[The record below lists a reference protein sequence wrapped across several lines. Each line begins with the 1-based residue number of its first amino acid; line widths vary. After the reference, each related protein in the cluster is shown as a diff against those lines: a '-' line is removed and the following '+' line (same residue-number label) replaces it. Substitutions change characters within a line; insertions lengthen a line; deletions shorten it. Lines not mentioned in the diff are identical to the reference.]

1 MSILGPSHKQ
11 EDPEYDNDAHI
22 SAITSNL
29 NMNDH
34 RITHLAFP
42 SHFLDAVPKF
52 YSDLNLLASGGT
64 MTGEID
70 MDNNKIVNLAIPTED
85 TDAVN
90 KVYVDSLRAV
100 MQNSFIILQ
109 ENIEARL
116 QRIEQ

>member
-1 MSILGPSHKQ
+1 MSILGPKQ
-11 EDPEYDNDAHI
+11 DDAEYDNDARV

-52 YSDLNLLASGGT
+52 YSDLNLLASGGS

-70 MDNNKIVNLAIPTED
+70 MGDNKIVNLARPTED

-90 KVYVDSLRAV
+90 KVYVDTTIQTRF
-100 MQNSFIILQ
+100 NILQ